1 VVRGLERVL
10 AAIDDEGGWMRLAFL
25 LSPEEQLGGQRPL
38 DALRRGEAEALERAA
53 RLYGE
58 HGAY

>member
-25 LSPEEQLGGQRPL
+25 LSPEERLGGERPL
-38 DALRRGEAEALERAA
+38 DALRRGEVEAVERAA